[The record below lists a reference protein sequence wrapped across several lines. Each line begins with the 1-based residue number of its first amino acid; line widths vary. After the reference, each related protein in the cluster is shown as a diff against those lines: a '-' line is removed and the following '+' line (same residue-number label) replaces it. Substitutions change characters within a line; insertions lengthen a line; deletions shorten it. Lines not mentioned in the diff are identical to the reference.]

1 MVRLPI
7 SGVRAHWRP
16 ATGTDDMALADS
28 RPGLAG
34 ALAYAGRITVL
45 ADGTDGSEIDAAA
58 LPVGDLDLLVVA
70 RRRELRGDTL
80 VAEGRCERCGAAV
93 DVQFSLAAYADHHR
107 PRLPRRVTE
116 AEAGWYLLPAH
127 RVAFRVPTVA
137 DVLAAAGTDDP
148 RGALLARCVRPAS
161 DRPASDGPAFSADPA
176 GFALSVKAIRAV
188 EQAMAALAPTLCAE
202 VAGSCPE
209 CSAPVLLEV
218 DARELCM
225 AELRFLAGSVYDD
238 VNLIA
243 SVYRWSQD
251 AILALPSGRR
261 RRYADLIAGQ
271 PSEPS
276 LTGAGVG

>member
-34 ALAYAGRITVL
+34 ALAYASAIAVL
-45 ADGTDGSEIDAAA
+45 ADGSDLDAAA

-80 VAEGRCERCGAAV
+80 VAEGRCEQCGAAV

-116 AEAGWYLLPAH
+116 AGAGWFLLPAH

-137 DVLAAAGTDDP
+137 DVLAAAGADDP
-148 RGALLARCVRPAS
+148 RGALLARCVRPAPDGS
-161 DRPASDGPAFSADPA
+161 AFAPDSPVPADFAPSGKA
-176 GFALSVKAIRAV
+176 GRAV
-188 EQAMAALAPTLCAE
+188 EQAMAALAPTLRAE

-209 CSAPVLLEV
+209 CAAPVLLEV
-218 DARELCM
+218 DARELCL

-243 SVYRWSQD
+243 TVYRWSQE

>member
-1 MVRLPI
+1 MIRLPI

-28 RPGLAG
+28 QPGLAG
-34 ALAYAGRITVL
+34 ALAYVTRAACLPDGAPLDAG
-45 ADGTDGSEIDAAA
+45 A

-80 VAEGRCERCGAAV
+80 VAEGQCAQCGSAV

-107 PRLPRRVTE
+107 SRPARRVTE
-116 AEAGWYLLPAH
+116 VERGWH
-127 RVAFRVPTVA
+127 RLHGPEVSFRVPVVA
-137 DVLAAAGTDDP
+137 DVLAAAGADDP
-148 RGALLARCVRPAS
+148 RAALLARCVREPLAA
-161 DRPASDGPAFSADPA
+161 RAA
-176 GFALSVKAIRAV
+176 RAV
-188 EQAMAALAPTLCAE
+188 EQAMATLAPTLRAD
-202 VAGSCPE
+202 VAGTCPE
-209 CSAPVLLEV
+209 CAAAVLLDV

-251 AILALPSGRR
+251 AILELPSARR
-261 RRYADLIAGQ
+261 RRYADLIAGHPAEQ
-271 PSEPS
+271 PV
-276 LTGAGVG
+276 GVPVG

>member
-1 MVRLPI
+1 MIRLPI

-34 ALAYAGRITVL
+34 TLAYVTRAACL
-45 ADGTDGSEIDAAA
+45 PDGAPLDAAA

-80 VAEGRCERCGAAV
+80 VAEGQCAECGSAV

-107 PRLPRRVTE
+107 PRAARRVAE
-116 AEAGWYLLPAH
+116 AEPGWHLLRGH
-127 RVAFRVPTVA
+127 EVSFRVPVVA
-137 DVLAAAGTDDP
+137 DVLAAAGADDP
-148 RGALLARCVRPAS
+148 RAALLARCVRQPLTA
-161 DRPASDGPAFSADPA
+161 RTA
-176 GFALSVKAIRAV
+176 RAV
-188 EQAMAALAPTLCAE
+188 EQAMATLAPTLRAD
-202 VAGSCPE
+202 VAGTCPE
-209 CSAPVLLEV
+209 CSAAVLLDV

-225 AELRFLAGSVYDD
+225 SELRFLAGSVYDD

-251 AILALPSGRR
+251 AILELPSARR
-261 RRYADLIAGQ
+261 RRYAGLIAGQ
-271 PSEPS
+271 AAEQPV
-276 LTGAGVG
+276 GVPVG